1 MAIQSVSEFEAVLTH
16 VISRIEK
23 AVGERGSVPVLET
36 AHRDLQHIFQ
46 AARKPGKL
54 KPLRGLLEQVTDVL
68 TAEIPNDNVLLEQ
81 LWDLGDYIDY
91 RG

>member
-1 MAIQSVSEFEAVLTH
+1 MAIQSASEFEAVLSH
-16 VISRIEK
+16 VQTKIER
-23 AVGERGSVPVLET
+23 ALSERGSVPILET
-36 AHRDLQHIFQ
+36 AIRDIHRIFQ
-46 AARKPGKL
+46 AARQPGKL
-54 KPLRGLLEQVTDVL
+54 KPLRDTMEKVTDVL